1 MRLLATVLSASEA
14 SRIAGLVDLLDVKD
28 PSNGAL
34 GAPDVET
41 VRGIKGVIGS
51 GSPLSVAL
59 GDCAPDGGRTI
70 ELGRLMAAAGA
81 TIVKVGL
88 ADIDRSSAVKV
99 LRKLKNTLPA
109 EVRLVAAAYADAA
122 GHGFFSP
129 FDLPGLAKDAGADG
143 ILVDTCDKSGKNL
156 FDFLSMDELNSI
168 VSEARSFNL
177 MTALA
182 GSLCAEDIDELSVV
196 APDWVGFRSAIT
208 TNGNRGEPG
217 VDPLKVMRLK
227 DCLGRAPV
235 GSGL

>member
-34 GAPDVET
+34 GAPEVET
-41 VRGIKGVIGS
+41 VRGIKSVIGS

-59 GDCAPDGGRTI
+59 GDCSPDGGRTI
-70 ELGRLMAAAGA
+70 ELGRSMAGAGA
-81 TIVKVGL
+81 TIVKIGL
-88 ADIDRSSAVKV
+88 ADIGRPLAVKV

-109 EVRLVAAAYADAA
+109 EVRLVAAAYADADQY
-122 GHGFFSP
+122 GFFSP
-129 FDLPGLAKDAGADG
+129 FDLPGLARDAGADG
-143 ILVDTCDKSGKNL
+143 VLVDTCSKTGKNL
-156 FDFLSMDELNSI
+156 FDFLPVDDLVSI
-168 VSEARSFNL
+168 ISEAKGYKL

-182 GSLCAEDIDELSVV
+182 GSLRAEDIDELSVV

-208 TNGNRGEPG
+208 TNGNRDEPG
-217 VDPLKVMRLK
+217 VDPGKVLRLK